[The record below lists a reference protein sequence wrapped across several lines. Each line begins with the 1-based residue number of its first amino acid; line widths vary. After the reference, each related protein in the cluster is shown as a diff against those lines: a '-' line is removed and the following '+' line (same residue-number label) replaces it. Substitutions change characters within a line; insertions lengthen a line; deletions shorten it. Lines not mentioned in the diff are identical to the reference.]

1 MHESPNG
8 PRLEARVIRRAKHG
22 IPLSEIRFVE
32 EDGVE
37 PVVTPREWR
46 LDEKANAGNRH
57 ECLGIA
63 LCESPLVG
71 EEPVQLFKLRASE
84 GSIEIGK
91 AIVEADGVVDVLPA
105 VRHLGLGAHVLRS
118 RSQLFVIGDDGT
130 PASRG
135 DRLVAVEAER
145 ANTPDSARVTAFVV
159 RPDAFRGVLNEH
171 DSVSL
176 AYLDQRV
183 E

>member
-1 MHESPNG
+1 
-8 PRLEARVIRRAKHG
+8 
-22 IPLSEIRFVE
+22 
-32 EDGVE
+32 
-37 PVVTPREWR
+37 
-46 LDEKANAGNRH
+46 
-57 ECLGIA
+57 
-63 LCESPLVG
+63 
-71 EEPVQLFKLRASE
+71 KLRASE
-84 GSIEIGK
+84 RSIEIGK

-118 RSQLFVIGDDGT
+118 RSQLFVIDDDGT

-183 E
+183 EVAREPVRVDAERLLARVHEMRNRPAVRDRVWGCHEGEGRGEHLVTGRH